1 MKLEGVAFVAVVTV
15 VIVTIG
21 AIYADLYLGLLFQ
34 YVPAHK
40 FRIR

>member
-34 YVPAHK
+34 YVK
-40 FRIR
+40 GEENVG

>member
-15 VIVTIG
+15 VIITIG

-34 YVPAHK
+34 YVDVEK
-40 FRIR
+40 CRTK